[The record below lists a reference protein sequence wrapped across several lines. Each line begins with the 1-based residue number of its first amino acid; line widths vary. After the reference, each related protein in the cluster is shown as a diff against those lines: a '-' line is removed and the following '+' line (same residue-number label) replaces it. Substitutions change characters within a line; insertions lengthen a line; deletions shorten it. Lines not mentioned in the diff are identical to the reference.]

1 MSKLIHSQICELTS
15 GFSVETTPG
24 SAKKILNYSEYL
36 APQTKV
42 YVTLLPGSHLNETL
56 DVCKRLS
63 SEGMIPVPH
72 LAARQIKNKQELE
85 TGLNLLSSETNSTQV
100 LAIAGGSLNPV
111 GDFDNSMQLLE
122 TGLFDKYGIRTIGF
136 AGHPEGS
143 PDIPDNEVHSALE
156 WKNKFAQRTDADVYI
171 ITQFCFD
178 AKGVI
183 DWCNQITNL
192 GIHLPVHVGVP
203 GIATLGTLLKH
214 AMQCGIGPS
223 INVLKKQAGSARKL
237 LQLSAPEKLLVDLA
251 RYQSSTKDSRI
262 DNLHVYPFGGLSKSS
277 MWFQKIKEGN
287 FIVDDEKSS
296 IKLVD

>member
-1 MSKLIHSQICELTS
+1 MSNLIHSQIRKLVS

-24 SAKKILNYSEYL
+24 GAKKIQSYSEYL

-42 YVTLLPGSHLNETL
+42 YVTLLPGSQLSETL
-56 DVCKRLS
+56 NVCKRLS
-63 SEGMIPVPH
+63 HEGMIPVPH
-72 LAARQIKNKQELE
+72 LAARNIKNKQELE
-85 TGLNLLSSETNSTQV
+85 AGLNLLSSETSSTQV
-100 LAIAGGSLNPV
+100 LAIAGGSHKPV
-111 GDFDNSMQLLE
+111 GDFDNSIQLLE

-136 AGHPEGS
+136 AGHPEGN
-143 PDIPDNEVHSALE
+143 PDIPDNEVNSALQ

-178 AKGVI
+178 AKGVVE
-183 DWCNQITNL
+183 WCNQITDM
-192 GIHLPVHVGVP
+192 GIYLPVHIGVP

-223 INVLKKQAGSARKL
+223 VNVLKKQARNAKKL

-251 RYQSSTKDSRI
+251 RYQSSTKESRI

-277 MWFQKIKEGN
+277 RWFQEIEQGN
-287 FIVDDEKSS
+287 FMVNDEKSS